1 MAQAAGG
8 EMKYLRQRQAAELLA
23 SHLKGNAKKW
33 FGFLTKNSRHHANQS
48 NGYKITTHIVH
59 GKLAYTEAALL
70 EFVRVTLTPHKETT
84 KVNQLSSLS
93 DEDIN
98 EIVLNILDEND
109 GDFDLKTEA
118 GIDEVCRYAV
128 YHYKVAGFELKYA
141 DIKRELNQKIRALK
155 ELKLM

>member
-1 MAQAAGG
+1 
-8 EMKYLRQRQAAELLA
+8 MKHLTQWQAAEFLA
-23 SHLKGNAKKW
+23 SLLNGDAKKW
-33 FGFLTKNSRHHANQS
+33 YGFLAKNNRHHANQS
-48 NGYKITTHIVH
+48 NGYKITTHIVN

-84 KVNQLSSLS
+84 KLNQLSSLS

-98 EIVLNILDEND
+98 EIVLNILDENG
-109 GDFDLKTEA
+109 GDIDLKTEA

-128 YHYKVAGFELKYA
+128 YYYKVAGFELKYA
-141 DIKRELNQKIRALK
+141 DIKRELNRKIRTLK